1 VSGADFLDCCGHA
14 DPVALRLLHESRHD
28 LESVQ
33 RCAACGGYWFY
44 RFHEWTDW
52 ASGQDE
58 LTSWWTPLTPAE
70 GERLAAGEASEEL
83 GFLRG
88 RPSWMSDAAGVRR
101 VEGSPDR
108 PWS

>member
-1 VSGADFLDCCGHA
+1 VSAPDFLDCCAHP
-14 DPVALRLLHESRHD
+14 DPVALRLLHESSHD
-28 LESVQ
+28 LESLQ

-52 ASGQDE
+52 ASGTDE
-58 LTSWWTPLTPAE
+58 LTSWWTPLTPDE
-70 GERLAAGEASEEL
+70 GERLAGEGDHDL

-88 RPSWMSDAAGVRR
+88 RGSWMSDDAGVRK
-101 VEGSPDR
+101 VDGAPDH